1 MGINMLYIFFE
12 SIIGMF
18 DGAIILYISLLKF
31 LAYMFVMIVYQDL
44 QNTLISAKNVR
55 IRKVNMIVLLKIKG
69 IANNENEK
77 VLCL

>member
-18 DGAIILYISLLKF
+18 DGAIILYISLLTF